1 MSRAR
6 NKESI
11 ELLSNYRLFETCD
24 LDESRDVMGRLWEKH
39 VVECVGRTDF
49 RTRVNHVQ
57 IGQIGLSF
65 VDCATP
71 LRIEAFPSGDDYY
84 IQFPVNCS
92 SEFRV
97 LGETLIANPDQAV
110 FCCPDREL
118 RIATPPARVLSLKIP
133 TRLVASFQAV
143 GTDDDYKA
151 SISPGALDLRLPAC
165 RSLLCAVRWCVSEL
179 NDYPALLDSS
189 ATPHLEALLRSRFIA
204 SLPVSNLS
212 TRNGQPALSPAKLH
226 EVENWIYANL
236 EQPLSVLSLA
246 QQFGTSVRSLQVA
259 FRSRRD
265 CTPMDF
271 VRTARLWAVRNEL
284 RQSAPTTQQL
294 RFVASKFGL
303 LHPGRYATQYRKIFG
318 ELPSQTITKNRE
330 NQEA

>member
-1 MSRAR
+1 MIRAR

-11 ELLSNYRLFETCD
+11 EPLCNYRLFETCD

-97 LGETLIANPDQAV
+97 PGETLIANPDQGV
-110 FCCPDREL
+110 MMCPDREL
-118 RIATPPARVLSLKIP
+118 RIATPPARVFALQIP
-133 TRLVASFQAV
+133 TRLVPSFQAL
-143 GTDDDYKA
+143 GTPDNNQA
-151 SISPGALDLRLPAC
+151 SASPGVLDLRLPA
-165 RSLLCAVRWCVSEL
+165 VRWCASEL
-179 NDYPALLDSS
+179 NEHPTLLGSS

-204 SLPVSNLS
+204 SLPESNLS
-212 TRNGQPALSPAKLH
+212 SRNGQPALSPAKLQ
-226 EVENWIYANL
+226 EIENWIYANL
-236 EQPLSVLSLA
+236 EQPINVLSLA

-271 VRTARLWAVRNEL
+271 VRTARLWAVRSEL
-284 RQSAPTTQQL
+284 RQSAPTAQQL

-303 LHPGRYATQYRKIFG
+303 LHPGRFAAHYRKIFG
-318 ELPSQTITKNRE
+318 ELPSETIAKNLQ
-330 NQEA
+330 NKGA